1 MENRYRAVTDKEAD
15 DSLRPLEALEIEV
28 AAEFASSSAMPK
40 VNIGSAGRQNH
51 QPSNLTAGELKLV
64 RAVVKHPMQASSEYP
79 KLARISPNTFQ
90 KTRPSLI
97 SRGLIREHKLESG
110 GRGRSTILLEPLPA
124 AIELVSADGNDVA
137 MGS

>member
-1 MENRYRAVTDKEAD
+1 MDNRYRVVTDKEAD
-15 DSLRPLEALEIEV
+15 DSLRPLEALKVEV
-28 AAEFASSSAMPK
+28 AAEFASCSAMPK
-40 VNIGSAGRQNH
+40 IDIDSAGQRNH
-51 QPSNLTAGELKLV
+51 QPGNLTASELKLV

-90 KTRPSLI
+90 KTRPTLI

>member
-15 DSLRPLEALEIEV
+15 DSLIPLEALEVDV
-28 AAEFASSSAMPK
+28 AAEFASCPAMPK
-40 VNIGSAGRQNH
+40 IDIGSAGQRNH
-51 QPSNLTAGELKLV
+51 QPDNLTAGELKLV

-90 KTRPSLI
+90 KARPLLI

-124 AIELVSADGNDVA
+124 AIELVSANENWVA
-137 MGS
+137 MGN

>member
-15 DSLRPLEALEIEV
+15 DSLRPLEALEVDV
-28 AAEFASSSAMPK
+28 AAEFSSCSAMSK
-40 VNIGSAGRQNH
+40 TGTGSAYQRDH
-51 QPSNLTAGELKLV
+51 KLDNLSAGELKLV
-64 RAVVKHPMQASSEYP
+64 RVVVRHPMRASSEYP

-90 KTRPSLI
+90 KARPLLI

-124 AIELVSADGNDVA
+124 AIELVSANENGVA
-137 MGS
+137 MGG

>member
-15 DSLRPLEALEIEV
+15 ESLRPLEALEVEV
-28 AAEFASSSAMPK
+28 AAEFASFSVMPK
-40 VNIGSAGRQNH
+40 VNIGSAGQRNH
-51 QPSNLTAGELKLV
+51 QPDNLTAGELKLV
-64 RAVVKHPMQASSEYP
+64 RAVVKHPMRASSEYP

-90 KTRPSLI
+90 KTRPALI
-97 SRGLIREHKLESG
+97 SRSLIREHKLESG

-124 AIELVSADGNDVA
+124 AIELVLANENGVA